1 MRLLLLPLVMLITPV
16 ALSEDYVWKSKA
28 EPIDYKCVV
37 EREVGIDWDNG
48 SQLVEFDSKGYKDI
62 FLTHISNIP
71 IPALPLQESPLSER
85 RYAME
90 KYYFRNLLSK
100 DAGVTYWKST
110 DISEEGSY
118 FIRTEDSDP
127 KSHFTY
133 HFSQSCTYS
142 DGASRDARIYCSD
155 GVSTFSFHTGTKRFF
170 QSALGN
176 WHLDFN
182 DQPSVLRY
190 GTCREYFR

>member
-37 EREVGIDWDNG
+37 EREVGIDWENG
-48 SQLVEFDSKGYKDI
+48 SRLVEFDSKGYKDI

-71 IPALPLQESPLSER
+71 TVGLPSPRGSLNER
-85 RYAME
+85 RSIME
-90 KYYFRNLLSK
+90 QKFSSLSS
-100 DAGVTYWKST
+100 DPDY
-110 DISEEGSY
+110 IYEEGSY

-127 KSHFTY
+127 KSFQTY
-133 HFSQSCTYS
+133 LLSQTCSYS
-142 DGASRDARIYCSD
+142 GDVKYGVVSCSD
-155 GVSTFSFHTGTKRFF
+155 LRGTFSLYTKTKRFV
-170 QSALGN
+170 QSGLGG
-176 WHLDFN
+176 WHFGSSD
-182 DQPSVLRY
+182 PAVLRY